1 MATGPGGN
9 RNQPVG
15 PFFNSL
21 FSKAIVDN
29 VVQNHAITAV
39 CGLINFDPR
48 AQRSDPYRHL
58 PLGANLDIVLQALVA
73 AVHDLVDSKGCRR
86 SVWVG
91 LIVAVKLF
99 SDPLEPDFEHIRLAV
114 FLSGVQCRKGADHA
128 SFALGDDQ
136 IRRGDDK

>member
-1 MATGPGGN
+1 MQIKSDT
-9 RNQPVG
+9 VG
-15 PFFNSL
+15 IIPWPDSL
-21 FSKAIVDN
+21 TN
-29 VVQNHAITAV
+29 
-39 CGLINFDPR
+39 L
-48 AQRSDPYRHL
+48 
-58 PLGANLDIVLQALVA
+58 NLDIVLQALVA